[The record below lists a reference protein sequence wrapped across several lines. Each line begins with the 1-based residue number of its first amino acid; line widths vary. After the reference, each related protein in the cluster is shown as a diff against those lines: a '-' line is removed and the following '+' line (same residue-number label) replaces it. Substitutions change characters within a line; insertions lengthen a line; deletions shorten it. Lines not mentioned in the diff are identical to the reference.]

1 MNRVRSNTDNELVN
15 LRINLEE
22 AKNENVTILQVW
34 LLNIRLID
42 KSLCI
47 TFKIQFFFLNDGMLI
62 GVGKNPEETFKC

>member
-47 TFKIQFFFLNDGMLI
+47 LFKIQFFFLFDGMLI
-62 GVGKNPEETFKC
+62 GVGKNPDETFKC